1 MMSAVKDLILIAR
14 DVGHI
19 ATDLIKVNA
28 DQIGTAYKKMLVNI
42 LTWLL
47 VVLASLLL
55 AVGGLGMILWG
66 IYLRMSLAAGP
77 VISALVLGVFLFFGA
92 TVLFLIA
99 RGMLKD

>member
-1 MMSAVKDLILIAR
+1 MSTVKDLILIAR
-14 DVGHI
+14 DVGQI
-19 ATDLIKVNA
+19 ATDLVKVQADRMVEAYRDLLIKV
-28 DQIGTAYKKMLVNI
+28 

-55 AVGGLGMILWG
+55 AIGGLGMIVWG
-66 IYLRMSLAAGP
+66 IYVQLSLVAGP
-77 VISALVLGVFLFFGA
+77 VVSALVLGLFLLFGA

>member
-1 MMSAVKDLILIAR
+1 MSTVKDLFLIAR
-14 DVGHI
+14 DVGQI
-19 ATDLIKVNA
+19 ATDLVKVQADRMVEAYKDLLIKV
-28 DQIGTAYKKMLVNI
+28 

-55 AVGGLGMILWG
+55 AIGGLGMIVWG
-66 IYLRMSLAAGP
+66 IYVQLSLVAGP
-77 VISALVLGVFLFFGA
+77 VVSALVLGLFLLFGA